1 MPNFK
6 KILSNLVTSSAIST
20 DPTASL
26 TIEANGVGQLQ
37 ITFGTSVPPSL
48 QQYATSSNT
57 VVIPVQGS
65 LKLSGLNGVINV
77 SPVNVTVNVSQQLTG
92 IINTVPAISPKKVKH
107 VSVTVSNGTITSLIQ
122 DGNQVTPPTQLIYY
136 TGFGAVQLSGYGVS
150 LTISDY
156 DPIAGVPTGEQ
167 IPVTLVGSTSQY
179 AEAFTTIHRS
189 ATGFIIL
196 QNISGTGQFDIFVED

>member
-1 MPNFK
+1 MPNYK
-6 KILSNLVTSSAIST
+6 KVLSNLVTSSAIST
-20 DPTASL
+20 DPTAAL

-48 QQYATSSNT
+48 QQYAISSNT
-57 VVIPVQGS
+57 VIIPVHGS

-77 SPVNVTVNVSQQLTG
+77 TPVNVTVNATQQLTG
-92 IINTVPAISPKKVKH
+92 IINTVPVISPKKVKH
-107 VSVTVSNGTITSLIQ
+107 ASATVSNGTITSLIQ
-122 DGNQVTPPTQLIYY
+122 DGNKVTPPTQLIYY

-179 AEAFTTIHRS
+179 TEAFTTIHRS
-189 ATGFIIL
+189 ATGYIII
-196 QNISGTGQFDIFVED
+196 QNITGTGQFDIFIED